1 MKIWNIAVD
10 NKLAVYLLMI
20 LIVAFGLSSYFGMP
34 REAAPE
40 VKIPL
45 VIVSVPYTG
54 VSPVDIEGLV
64 SQPLERALKGLKDLK
79 EITSVSKE
87 GLSTLSIEFNTGVDI
102 DEALRRVR
110 DKVNSTRQQ
119 LPADILDPIISEINI
134 SEFPIMYLN
143 VGGNVGLARL
153 KKIAEDIQ
161 DKVEAIPGV
170 LSAEVTGGVEPEVQ
184 VNVDVY
190 RMNAY
195 QVSFDDVANAIRS
208 ENLNIPGGSID
219 TKQQTLSV
227 RIPGEFKQVKPL
239 EDIILKIQNNKA
251 IYLRDVA
258 TINYSFE
265 DRSTYA
271 RLNGKEVVSLAVK
284 KRAGE
289 NLIGIADEV
298 KNIVDEQQKNLPA
311 GISIDI
317 SNDQS
322 RFIKTMVHELENSV
336 LTGMF
341 LVVMTLFM
349 FFGLKNS
356 MLISTAIPLS
366 MFIGFILLRAEI
378 EFPSSS

>member
-10 NKLAVYLLMI
+10 NKLSVYFLMI
-20 LIVAFGLSSYFGMP
+20 LIVVFGLSSYLGMP

-79 EITSVSKE
+79 DISSVSKE
-87 GLSTLSIEFNTGVDI
+87 GLSTIQVEFNTGVDI

-110 DKVNSTRQQ
+110 DKVNSTRPQ
-119 LPADILDPIISEINI
+119 LPNDILDPVVSEINI
-134 SEFPIMYLN
+134 SEFPIMYVN
-143 VGGNVGLARL
+143 IGGNVGLARL
-153 KKIAEDIQ
+153 KKIAEDVQ
-161 DKVEAIPGV
+161 DKIESIPGV
-170 LSAEVTGGVEPEVQ
+170 LGADLSGGVEPEVQ

-195 QVSFDDVANAIRS
+195 QISFDDIAGAIRA
-208 ENLNIPGGSID
+208 ENLNIPGGTID
-219 TKQQTLSV
+219 TKEENLAI

-239 EDIILKIQNNKA
+239 EDIILKIQNNKP

-258 TINYSFE
+258 TVNYSFE

-271 RLNGKEVVSLAVK
+271 RLNGTEVVSLAVK

-289 NLIGIADEV
+289 NILDITLVCILWKRRFRRESPSVYRTTNRNSLSGWSRNWKIPFT
-298 KNIVDEQQKNLPA
+298 PA
-311 GISIDI
+311 C
-317 SNDQS
+317 
-322 RFIKTMVHELENSV
+322 
-336 LTGMF
+336 
-341 LVVMTLFM
+341 
-349 FFGLKNS
+349 
-356 MLISTAIPLS
+356 
-366 MFIGFILLRAEI
+366 
-378 EFPSSS
+378 SSW